1 MARNEFLNMTP
12 EERRENGRKGGIA
25 SGEAKRAKKAM
36 RERLEILL
44 ELPMKAGKGA
54 DIESIKNFA
63 ALKGKNITVQDAMM
77 IAQIQKA
84 LKGDTNAAI
93 FVRDTA
99 GFRPNEKTDAD
110 IEEQLARIE
119 KLKAETARIKGES
132 PDDDKT
138 DDGFLEALQS
148 EAESVWQEQ

>member
-1 MARNEFLNMTP
+1 MATNEFAKMTP
-12 EERRENGRKGGIA
+12 EQRRENGRKGGIA

-36 RERLEILL
+36 KERLEVLL
-44 ELPMKAGKGA
+44 EMTMKSGKGT

-84 LKGDTNAAI
+84 LKGDTNAAV

-99 GFRPNEKTDAD
+99 GQNPTQKIETDVD
-110 IEEQLARIE
+110 MNLNI
-119 KLKAETARIKGES
+119 TVDYG
-132 PDDDKT
+132 
-138 DDGFLEALQS
+138 DGDS
-148 EAESVWQEQ
+148 E

>member
-1 MARNEFLNMTP
+1 MATNEFSKMSP
-12 EERRENGRKGGIA
+12 EQRREMGRKGGIA

-44 ELPMKAGKGA
+44 DMPMKSGKGA
-54 DIESIKNFA
+54 DIEAIKNFA

-84 LKGDTNAAI
+84 LKGDTVAAT

-99 GFRPNEKTDAD
+99 GQNPTQK
-110 IEEQLARIE
+110 I
-119 KLKAETARIKGES
+119 
-132 PDDDKT
+132 
-138 DDGFLEALQS
+138 
-148 EAESVWQEQ
+148 EAEVDMDLNITVDYGDGDSA

>member
-1 MARNEFLNMTP
+1 MARNEFSYKTP
-12 EERRENGRKGGIA
+12 EERSELGRKGGIA
-25 SGEAKRAKKAM
+25 SGKTRRNKKAM

-44 ELPMKAGKGA
+44 DLPLKSGKEY

-84 LKGDTNAAI
+84 LKGDTTAAA

-99 GFRPNEKTDAD
+99 GENPSVKVDAEVD
-110 IEEQLARIE
+110 MDLNITIDY
-119 KLKAETARIKGES
+119 G
-132 PDDDKT
+132 DD
-138 DDGFLEALQS
+138 E
-148 EAESVWQEQ
+148 

>member
-1 MARNEFLNMTP
+1 MAKNEFANMTP

-25 SGEAKRAKKAM
+25 SGEAKRKKKAM

-44 ELPMKAGKGA
+44 ELPLRQGKGA
-54 DIESIKNFA
+54 DLDSIKNFA

-84 LKGDTNAAI
+84 LKGDTTAAA

-99 GFRPNEKTDAD
+99 GENPSVKVEAD
-110 IEEQLARIE
+110 VDMDLNITIDY
-119 KLKAETARIKGES
+119 G
-132 PDDDKT
+132 DD
-138 DDGFLEALQS
+138 E
-148 EAESVWQEQ
+148 